1 MAGPLQVTSP
11 ALCSA
16 PLTMRSTLTTCAST
30 SHGRLVTAPAAL
42 TPAHRP
48 SGEALSCPRPGKGP
62 SPWVRGAGVPRLLYV
77 LSKEVGC
84 PRAPHCCGWSRRR
97 QLSLGEAVERPQ
109 HEAQAILSTLRA
121 HTVPRLSRLVAGGL
135 GRYLRPRLSESSGH
149 LAWQMLRSGPGIGG
163 VCIAFAPAQRTSYL
177 HQPRARRPAGAQP
190 ACGNRRSAVHGSLQ
204 GCCSPS
210 AITALAAPGL
220 AGWRWAWLC
229 MCCGHCPDVLV
240 PQGQAGPLQV
250 TPHVGEHGPSGR
262 CLQLSSN
269 PGVCLGVTGDLVRKR
284 RGDAGEDRNAGR
296 EAARLRVVG
305 PQCVAV
311 GSGEQGLGLG
321 LCAELF
327 VPQPHRPRYSEDGPG
342 WGRGPKFTPA

>member
-1 MAGPLQVTSP
+1 
-11 ALCSA
+11 
-16 PLTMRSTLTTCAST
+16 
-30 SHGRLVTAPAAL
+30 
-42 TPAHRP
+42 
-48 SGEALSCPRPGKGP
+48 
-62 SPWVRGAGVPRLLYV
+62 
-77 LSKEVGC
+77 
-84 PRAPHCCGWSRRR
+84 
-97 QLSLGEAVERPQ
+97 
-109 HEAQAILSTLRA
+109 
-121 HTVPRLSRLVAGGL
+121 
-135 GRYLRPRLSESSGH
+135 
-149 LAWQMLRSGPGIGG
+149 
-163 VCIAFAPAQRTSYL
+163 
-177 HQPRARRPAGAQP
+177 
-190 ACGNRRSAVHGSLQ
+190 
-204 GCCSPS
+204 
-210 AITALAAPGL
+210 
-220 AGWRWAWLC
+220 

>member
-30 SHGRLVTAPAAL
+30 NHGRLVTAPAAL

-177 HQPRARRPAGAQP
+177 HRPSLRVGTGDPQSTAPCRAAAVLQPSQPWQHLASRDGGGLGFACAVGTAQMSWCPRARQGHS
-190 ACGNRRSAVHGSLQ
+190 RSLHTWVSM
-204 GCCSPS
+204 
-210 AITALAAPGL
+210 ALL
-220 AGWRWAWLC
+220 
-229 MCCGHCPDVLV
+229 
-240 PQGQAGPLQV
+240 
-250 TPHVGEHGPSGR
+250 
-262 CLQLSSN
+262 
-269 PGVCLGVTGDLVRKR
+269 
-284 RGDAGEDRNAGR
+284 GDACN
-296 EAARLRVVG
+296 
-305 PQCVAV
+305 
-311 GSGEQGLGLG
+311 
-321 LCAELF
+321 
-327 VPQPHRPRYSEDGPG
+327 
-342 WGRGPKFTPA
+342 

>member
-1 MAGPLQVTSP
+1 
-11 ALCSA
+11 
-16 PLTMRSTLTTCAST
+16 
-30 SHGRLVTAPAAL
+30 
-42 TPAHRP
+42 
-48 SGEALSCPRPGKGP
+48 
-62 SPWVRGAGVPRLLYV
+62 
-77 LSKEVGC
+77 
-84 PRAPHCCGWSRRR
+84 
-97 QLSLGEAVERPQ
+97 
-109 HEAQAILSTLRA
+109 
-121 HTVPRLSRLVAGGL
+121 
-135 GRYLRPRLSESSGH
+135 
-149 LAWQMLRSGPGIGG
+149 
-163 VCIAFAPAQRTSYL
+163 
-177 HQPRARRPAGAQP
+177 
-190 ACGNRRSAVHGSLQ
+190 
-204 GCCSPS
+204 
-210 AITALAAPGL
+210 
-220 AGWRWAWLC
+220 

-327 VPQPHRPRYSEDGPG
+327 VPQAAQAQIFRRRARLGKGSQVHSCVRAGAPSGWALAPAVLPASWIPGSCFLPAGRPGPGHPARPPVEVAPRSAPSTASGLTGLASRRPSRTLTVRVCLGSRRPHRLATCSAAQPG
-342 WGRGPKFTPA
+342 ARSPGER